1 MPKIEV
7 GERRQPSCDEVQ
19 RRFPNLLYP
28 STMNPT
34 IPTLDPALVDFA
46 PDIRFRHPDRSTLV
60 DPRTIDQLIPP
71 DHPARATWQQVCA
84 LDFSQL
90 LLGYKARLHHPGKP
104 PIDVR
109 VLVALWLFATDEG
122 IDSARRLSRLCR
134 RDTPYRWICGGIL
147 VDYHTLSSFHIDH
160 GDWLRSQCIAT
171 VGTLHRDGL
180 VRFDHV
186 GQDGMRVRASA
197 GSDSM
202 KTAPTLVEDLA
213 QAEQRLQTLEAEDRA
228 KAPSPGRRT
237 KKEAARLRGARERCE
252 RLRQAVAEIG
262 PLAQTR
268 EARKKGDGATT
279 RVSETD
285 PECRRMKMADGG
297 FRPAYNVQFA
307 TDLDAL
313 VVVGVETINAGNDAG
328 QVAAMQQQLIEDY
341 AVVPKAYSVDGG
353 YVTNK
358 DIEASAH
365 AGIPLY
371 APIKSEKKQLEK
383 GDDPYARKQGES
395 DEVAAWRQR
404 MSTAEGK
411 AEYRNR
417 GKTEW
422 TNAQARRS
430 GLDKV
435 RVRGL
440 QKVNTVVLWFVL
452 MMTLL
457 RGAKL
462 RQQSAGTIQGA
473 EESVPVAP
481 AAGPGVEKAADPTE
495 GPPVIGTG

>member
-1 MPKIEV
+1 
-7 GERRQPSCDEVQ
+7 
-19 RRFPNLLYP
+19 
-28 STMNPT
+28 MNPT
-34 IPTLDPALVDFA
+34 IPSLDPALVDFA
-46 PDIRFRHPDRSTLV
+46 PDIRFRHPDRSALL
-60 DPRTIDQLIPP
+60 DARTIDQLIPP
-71 DHPARATWQQVCA
+71 DHSARATWQQVCA
-84 LDFSQL
+84 LDFSGL
-90 LLGYKARLHHPGKP
+90 LLHYKARQHHPGKP
-104 PIDVR
+104 PIDAR

-122 IDSARRLSRLCR
+122 IDSARHLAILCR
-134 RDTPYRWICGGIL
+134 YYSPYRWICGGIH
-147 VDYHTLSSFHIDH
+147 VDYHTLSDFRIDH
-160 GDWLRSQCIAT
+160 GDWLRSQFVAT

-186 GQDGMRVRASA
+186 GQDGMKVRASA

-213 QAEQRLQTLEAEDRA
+213 TAEQKLEKLEAEDRA

-237 KKEAARLRGARERCE
+237 KKEAARLRGACDRCE
-252 RLRQAVAEIG
+252 RLRRAVAQIG
-262 PLAQTR
+262 PLAQAR
-268 EARKKGDGATT
+268 EKRKKGDGATT

-285 PECRRMKMADGG
+285 PDCRRMKMADGG
-297 FRPAYNVQFA
+297 FRTAYNVQFA

-313 VVVGVETINAGNDAG
+313 VVVGVETINAGNDNG
-328 QVAAMQQQLIEDY
+328 QLGAMQQQLKADY
-341 AVVPKAYSVDGG
+341 AVAAKVCYVDGG
-353 YVTNK
+353 FVTNE
-358 DIEASAH
+358 DIEASAR
-365 AGIPLY
+365 AGTTLY

-383 GDDPYARKQGES
+383 GRDPYVRKQGES

-404 MSTAEGK
+404 MSTPEGK

-422 TNAQARRS
+422 SNAQARRS
-430 GLDKV
+430 GLYKV

-452 MMTLL
+452 MMTLM

-462 RQQSAGTIQGA
+462 RQQAVKTNQGA

-481 AAGPGVEKAADPTE
+481 AAEPGVEKAADPTE

>member
-1 MPKIEV
+1 MGRAMPKIEV
-7 GERRQPSCDEVQ
+7 GERRQPSCDEDR
-19 RRFPNLLYP
+19 RRFPNPAYLFA
-28 STMNPT
+28 MNPT
-34 IPTLDPALVDFA
+34 IPTHDSALADFA
-46 PDIRFRHPDRSTLV
+46 PDIRFRRPDRSALL

-71 DHPARATWQQVCA
+71 DHPARAAWQQACA
-84 LDFSQL
+84 LDLSQL
-90 LLGYKARLHHPGKP
+90 LLAYKARLHHPGKP

-122 IDSARRLSRLCR
+122 IDSARRLARSCL
-134 RDTPYRWICGGIL
+134 RDNPYRWICGNIT
-147 VDYHTLSSFHIDH
+147 VDYHTLSDFHIDH
-160 GDWLRSQCIAT
+160 GDWLRSQCIAA
-171 VGTLHRDGL
+171 VGTLHQDGL
-180 VRFDHV
+180 VRLDHV

-202 KTAPTLVEDLA
+202 KTAPTLVEHLA
-213 QAEQRLQTLEAEDRA
+213 QAEQKLETLEAEDRA

-237 KKEAARLRGARERCE
+237 KKEAARLRGACERCG
-252 RLRQAVAEIG
+252 RLRQAVAQIG

-328 QVAAMQQQLIEDY
+328 QVGAMQQQLKADY
-341 AVVPKAYSVDGG
+341 AVDPKAYYVDGG
-353 YVTNK
+353 FVTTE
-358 DIEASAH
+358 DIEASAG
-365 AGIPLY
+365 AGITLY
-371 APIKSEKKQLEK
+371 APIKSEKKQLDK
-383 GDDPYARKQGES
+383 GEDPYARKRGES

-404 MSTAEGK
+404 MSTPEGK
-411 AEYRNR
+411 AEYRRR

-422 TNAQARRS
+422 SNAQARRS
-430 GLDKV
+430 GLNQV

-462 RQQSAGTIQGA
+462 RQQAAQTIQGA
-473 EESVPVAP
+473 EESVPAVP
-481 AAGPGVEKAADPTE
+481 AAVPAADTSDQ
-495 GPPVIGTG
+495 PPVIGTG

>member
-1 MPKIEV
+1 
-7 GERRQPSCDEVQ
+7 
-19 RRFPNLLYP
+19 
-28 STMNPT
+28 MNPT
-34 IPTLDPALVDFA
+34 IPTHDPAGVDFA
-46 PDIRFRHPDRSTLV
+46 PDIRFRHPDRSMLL

-84 LDFSQL
+84 LDFSEL
-90 LLGYKARLHHPGKP
+90 LLDYKARQHHPGKP

-109 VLVALWLFATDEG
+109 VLVALWLFATGEG
-122 IDSARRLSRLCR
+122 IDSARRLTRLCR
-134 RDTPYRWICGGIL
+134 RDNPYRWICGGIL

-160 GDWLRSQCIAT
+160 GDWLRSQFVAT
-171 VGTLHRDGL
+171 VGTLYRDGL

-186 GQDGMRVRASA
+186 GQDGMKVRASA

-213 QAEQRLQTLEAEDRA
+213 RAEQKLEKLEAEDRA

-237 KKEAARLRGARERCE
+237 KKEAAGLRGACDRCE
-252 RLRQAVAEIG
+252 RLRRAVAQIG
-262 PLAQTR
+262 PLAQAR
-268 EARKKGDGATT
+268 EKRKKGDGATT

-313 VVVGVETINAGNDAG
+313 VVVGVETTNAGNDNGQAG
-328 QVAAMQQQLIEDY
+328 TMQQQLKEDY
-341 AVVPKAYSVDGG
+341 TVVPKAYTVDGG
-353 YVTNK
+353 FVTK
-358 DIEASAH
+358 EDIEASAI

-371 APIKSEKKQLEK
+371 APIKTEKKQLEK
-383 GDDPYARKQGES
+383 GRDPYARKQGES

-404 MSTAEGK
+404 MSTPEGK

-422 TNAQARRS
+422 SNAEARRS
-430 GLDKV
+430 GLYKV

-452 MMTLL
+452 TLTL
-457 RGAKL
+457 MRGAKL
-462 RQQSAGTIQGA
+462 RQQAVKTNQGA

-481 AAGPGVEKAADPTE
+481 AAEPGVEKAADPTE

>member
-1 MPKIEV
+1 
-7 GERRQPSCDEVQ
+7 
-19 RRFPNLLYP
+19 
-28 STMNPT
+28 MNPT
-34 IPTLDPALVDFA
+34 IPSPDPALVDFA
-46 PDIRFRHPDRSTLV
+46 PDIRFRHPDRSRLL

-71 DHPARATWQQVCA
+71 DHPARTAWQQVCA
-84 LDFSQL
+84 LDLSGL
-90 LLGYKARLHHPGKP
+90 LLGYKARVHHPGKP

-109 VLVALWLFATDEG
+109 VLVTLWLFATEEG
-122 IDSARRLSRLCR
+122 IDSARRLSKLCR
-134 RDTPYRWICGGIL
+134 RDAPYRWICGDIL
-147 VDYHTLSSFHIDH
+147 VDYHTLSDFHIDH
-160 GDWLRSQCIAT
+160 GDWLRSQCVAT
-171 VGTLHRDGL
+171 VGTLHQDGL
-180 VRFDHV
+180 VGFDHV
-186 GQDGMRVRASA
+186 GQDGMKVRAAA

-213 QAEQRLQTLEAEDRA
+213 AAEQKLQTLEAKCQA
-228 KAPSPGRRT
+228 KASLPTGVESPEIHLCELEAKCQAKASLPGRRT
-237 KKEAARLRGARERCE
+237 KKEAAQLRGARDRCG

-268 EARKKGDGATT
+268 EERKKGDGATT

-297 FRPAYNVQFA
+297 FRPAYNIQFA

-313 VVVGVETINAGNDAG
+313 VVVGVETTNAGNDNG
-328 QVAAMQQQLIEDY
+328 QLGAMQQQLKADY
-341 AVVPKAYSVDGG
+341 AVAPKVCYVDGG
-353 YVTNK
+353 FVTNE
-358 DIEASAH
+358 DIEASAR
-365 AGIPLY
+365 AGTTLY

-383 GDDPYARKQGES
+383 GGDPYARKQGEC

-404 MSTAEGK
+404 MSTPEGK

-422 TNAQARRS
+422 SNAQARRS

-462 RQQSAGTIQGA
+462 RQQRAGTIPGA
-473 EESVPVAP
+473 EESVPLAP
-481 AAGPGVEKAADPTE
+481 VPEPGVERAATPTE
-495 GPPVIGTG
+495 EPPVIGTG

>member
-1 MPKIEV
+1 MAKIEV
-7 GERRQPSCDEVQ
+7 GERRQPSCDEDRQ
-19 RRFPNLLYP
+19 RFPDLLYP

-34 IPTLDPALVDFA
+34 IPTLDPALAEFA
-46 PDIRFRHPDRSTLV
+46 PDIRFRRPDRSALL

-71 DHPARATWQQVCA
+71 GHPARAAWQQACA
-84 LDFSQL
+84 LDLSGL

-122 IDSARRLSRLCR
+122 IDSARRLARSCR
-134 RDTPYRWICGGIL
+134 RDAPYLWICGGIL
-147 VDYHTLSSFHIDH
+147 VDYHTLSDFRIDH
-160 GDWLRSQCIAT
+160 GDWLRSQFVAA

-180 VRFDHV
+180 VRLDHV
-186 GQDGMRVRASA
+186 GQDGMRLRASA

-202 KTAPTLVEDLA
+202 KTASTLVEHLA
-213 QAEQRLQTLEAEDRA
+213 QAEQKLETLEAEDRA
-228 KAPSPGRRT
+228 KALLPGRRT
-237 KKEAARLRGARERCE
+237 KKEAAGLRGACERCG
-252 RLRQAVAEIG
+252 RLRQAVAQIG

-297 FRPAYNVQFA
+297 FRPAYNIQFA

-313 VVVGVETINAGNDAG
+313 VVVGVETTNAGNDNG
-328 QVAAMQQQLIEDY
+328 QLGAMQQQLKADY
-341 AVVPKAYSVDGG
+341 AVAAKVCYVDGG
-353 YVTNK
+353 FVTNE
-358 DIEASAH
+358 DIEASAR
-365 AGIPLY
+365 AGTTLY
-371 APIKSEKKQLEK
+371 APIKSAKKQLEK
-383 GDDPYARKQGES
+383 GGDPYARKQGEC

-404 MSTAEGK
+404 MSTPEGK

-430 GLDKV
+430 GLEKV

-462 RQQSAGTIQGA
+462 REQAARTIQGA

-481 AAGPGVEKAADPTE
+481 AEGPGAEKAAAPTE